1 MKYLAVLGRQPKIS
15 LAELESL
22 FSDVKQVAPE
32 LAEFSAEKEPEIS
45 RLGGT
50 LKLAKPILEPIPKF
64 WEKLPDSGK
73 IVVGVSDFSK
83 GTNAY
88 LAQKEAMKWKRVL
101 SKTGRN
107 VRVVPNKTPVLSSA
121 TSLHNKLF
129 TATHVE
135 IIKNG
140 KYYYRVIGVQDIEA
154 YAKRDQAR
162 PARDAKVGMLPPK
175 LAQILI
181 NLCGVL
187 PEKSVVLDPF
197 CGTGVVLQEAV
208 LMGYQPY
215 GTDINERMVE
225 YAERNL
231 EWLTH
236 NRLNSFFSATRRS
249 SGPSLRAEA
258 ASPSGRCPA
267 DGLRKEQIKPTSALV
282 AKSSEKVPKP
292 SSEDKLSAHQP
303 ILVTQ
308 GDATNFEWQ
317 PPIDAV
323 ACETYLGRP
332 MSLAPADIKLKQE
345 KQECG
350 TIVLGFLKNLA
361 SQIQPETPVTIAV
374 PAWLR
379 PNWQY
384 ERLNI
389 LDEIEELGYNVKRFR
404 NVGQEDLLYHREK
417 QVVAREIIVLRKK

>member
-22 FSDVKQVAPE
+22 FSDVRQVAPE

-50 LKLAKPILEPIPKF
+50 LKLARPILEPMPKF

-73 IVVGVSDFSK
+73 IVIGVSDFSK

-129 TATHVE
+129 TSTHVE

-181 NLCGVL
+181 NLCGML
-187 PEKSVVLDPF
+187 PAKSVVLDPF
-197 CGTGVVLQEAV
+197 CGTGVVLQEAA

-231 EWLTH
+231 GWLY
-236 NRLNSFFSATRRS
+236 NRV
-249 SGPSLRAEA
+249 GCE
-258 ASPSGRCPA
+258 GRHFRESVN
-267 DGLRKEQIKPTSALV
+267 LS
-282 AKSSEKVPKP
+282 KSSPAGRDFDPVQPQNTLEKLANP
-292 SSEDKLSAHQP
+292 STRQRQNIVE
-303 ILVTQ
+303 Q

-317 PPIDAV
+317 APIDAV

-332 MSLAPADIKLKQE
+332 MSLAPAEIKLKQE

-350 TIVLGFLKNLA
+350 AIVLGFLKNLA
-361 SQIQPETPVTIAV
+361 EQIQPETPVTIAV

-379 PNWQY
+379 PDGQY